1 MGAVQ
6 VGIGGLAGFLII
18 FYGGAENFYI
28 CLTALFIMSG
38 TSIISSFLA
47 LTNKKN

>member
-1 MGAVQ
+1 
-6 VGIGGLAGFLII
+6 LII

-28 CLTALFIMSG
+28 CLIALFIMSG